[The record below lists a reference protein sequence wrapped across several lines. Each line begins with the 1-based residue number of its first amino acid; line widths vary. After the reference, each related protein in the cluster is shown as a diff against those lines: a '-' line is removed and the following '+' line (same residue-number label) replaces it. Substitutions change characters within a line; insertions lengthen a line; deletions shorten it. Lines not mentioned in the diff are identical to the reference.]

1 MKGKI
6 VVSYD
11 LGLQKKLIDIYCD
24 SSIRGHFR
32 VNATVKRVGGLFYWE
47 RQHKH
52 IRQYMKECNVC
63 QMIKTENV
71 LSLILVQPLPI
82 PQAPFNDISM
92 DFIKGLLKSNGKDV
106 IYVMVDRFGK
116 CVHFIAI
123 AHTLI
128 LLLLWLLFS

>member
-6 VVSYD
+6 IVSYD

-116 CVHFIAI
+116 CVHFVAI
-123 AHTLI
+123 ARNPI
-128 LLLLWLLFS
+128 LLLLWLQFS

>member
-6 VVSYD
+6 IVSYD

-52 IRQYMKECNVC
+52 IRQYMKECSVC
-63 QMIKTENV
+63 QRIKTENV
-71 LSLILVQPLPI
+71 LSLILLQPLPI
-82 PQAPFNDISM
+82 PQAPFNDINM
-92 DFIKGLLKSNGKDV
+92 DFIEGLLKSNGKDV

-116 CVHFIAI
+116 CVHFVAI
-123 AHTLI
+123 ARSPI
-128 LLLLWLLFS
+128 LLLLWLQFS